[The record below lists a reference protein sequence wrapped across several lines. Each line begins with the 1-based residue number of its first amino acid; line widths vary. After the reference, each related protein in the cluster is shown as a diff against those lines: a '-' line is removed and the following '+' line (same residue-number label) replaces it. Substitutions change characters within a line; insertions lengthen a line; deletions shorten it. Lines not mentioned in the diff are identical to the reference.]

1 MPVTQQAASTSLAPT
16 LAQPLRGAR
25 VVVGVAGGIAAYKAA
40 ELVRLLDKA
49 GAVVSVVMTARAQ
62 RFIGALTFQAL
73 TGRPVFTDMFNLS
86 EEASIGHIKAADE
99 ADLVIIAPASANVLA
114 RLAAG
119 MADDPVTAIVLATK
133 APVLLAPSMNVNMW
147 NHPITV
153 ANLQRLRAVA
163 GYHVVAPGVGYL
175 ACRWVGAGRLAD
187 PADIVEAAA
196 QLRTVQD
203 MAGQRVL
210 VSAGP
215 THEALDP
222 ARYLANRSSGKMG
235 IAVAHAAQ
243 RRGATVTLV
252 LGPTS
257 QPVPVGITVVAVETA
272 VQMQAAVRQHA
283 ASSDVVVMSAAVAD
297 FRAVTIA
304 PQKLKRA
311 QLGPAPTLALQA
323 NPDILAELGA
333 DRFKRK
339 VNRPLLVGF
348 AAETQDVLAN
358 ARDKL
363 ARKKID
369 VIVANDV
376 AQADA
381 GFGVDTNRVIVID
394 AHHVEHVPFGNKADV
409 AHHIWDALLPRLG
422 SAVPRVKS
430 APVEKAVHVGSAV
443 QSAPTRATSSKSR
456 KPTVDK
462 RKAKPRR

>member
-1 MPVTQQAASTSLAPT
+1 M
-16 LAQPLRGAR
+16 RGAR

-49 GAVVSVVMTARAQ
+49 GAEVRVVMTARAQ
-62 RFIGALTFQAL
+62 RFVGALTFQGL

-86 EEASIGHIKAADE
+86 EDASIGHIKAADE
-99 ADLVIIAPASANVLA
+99 ADLVIIAPASANIIA
-114 RLAAG
+114 RMAAG

-153 ANLQRLRAVA
+153 DNVRRLRDVA

-175 ACRWVGAGRLAD
+175 ACRWVGAGRLAE

-196 QLRTVQD
+196 KLRTVQD
-203 MAGQRVL
+203 LTGQRVL
-210 VSAGP
+210 VTAGP

-235 IAVAHAAQ
+235 IAVAHAAH

-252 LGPTS
+252 LGPTA
-257 QPVPVGITVVAVETA
+257 QPVPPGITVHAVETA
-272 VQMQAAVRQHA
+272 LQMQTAVRQHA
-283 ASSDVVVMSAAVAD
+283 HASDVVVMSAAVAD
-297 FRAVTIA
+297 FRAANLST
-304 PQKLKRA
+304 QKLKRSS
-311 QLGPAPTLALQA
+311 LGLTPTLALQA
-323 NPDILAELGA
+323 NPDILAALGA
-333 DRFKRK
+333 DRSKRK
-339 VNRPLLVGF
+339 AHRPLLVGF
-348 AAETQDVLAN
+348 AAETHDVLAN

-363 ARKKID
+363 ARKQID

-394 AHHVEHVPFGNKADV
+394 AHHVDHVPFGSKAEV
-409 AHHIWDALLPRLG
+409 AHHIWDALVPRLTISRMGATAAKAATAG
-422 SAVPRVKS
+422 SPRPTTTKS
-430 APVEKAVHVGSAV
+430 GKPA
-443 QSAPTRATSSKSR
+443 ATKRKR
-456 KPTVDK
+456 KPI
-462 RKAKPRR
+462 R